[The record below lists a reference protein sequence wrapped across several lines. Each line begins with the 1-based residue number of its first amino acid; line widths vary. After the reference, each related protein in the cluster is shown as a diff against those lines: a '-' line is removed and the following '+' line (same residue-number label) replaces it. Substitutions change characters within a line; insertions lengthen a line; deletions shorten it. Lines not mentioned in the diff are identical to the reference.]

1 LCYNAIVM
9 QTASPDQ
16 LNRIENRLNHLTQ
29 LVEYLIGK
37 VEEDDSIF
45 HKLVTSE
52 RFQRELQEDLE
63 LLKKD
68 SSQFTDLYEAYKKQK
83 TQCDLSSYRK

>member
-1 LCYNAIVM
+1 M
-9 QTASPDQ
+9 QTASSQEQ
-16 LNRIENRLNHLTQ
+16 LNRIENRLNQLTQ
-29 LVEYLIGK
+29 LVEKLIGK
-37 VEEDDSIF
+37 VEQDDSIF

-68 SSQFTDLYEAYKKQK
+68 PSQFTDLHEAYRKQK
-83 TQCDLSSYRK
+83 SQ

>member
-1 LCYNAIVM
+1 M
-9 QTASPDQ
+9 QTASSQDQ
-16 LNRIENRLNHLTQ
+16 LNRIENRLNQLTQ
-29 LVEYLIGK
+29 LVEKLIGK
-37 VEEDDSIF
+37 VDQDDSIF

-68 SSQFTDLYEAYKKQK
+68 PPHFTFKRSSSLILSLVTTSLQK
-83 TQCDLSSYRK
+83 L

>member
-1 LCYNAIVM
+1 M
-9 QTASPDQ
+9 QTASSQDQ
-16 LNRIENRLNHLTQ
+16 LNRIENRLNQLTQ
-29 LVEYLIGK
+29 LVEKLIGK
-37 VEEDDSIF
+37 VEQDDSVF

-68 SSQFTDLYEAYKKQK
+68 PSQFTDLYEAY
-83 TQCDLSSYRK
+83 RKHKSQ

>member
-1 LCYNAIVM
+1 M
-9 QTASPDQ
+9 KTTSSQDQ
-16 LNRIENRLNHLTQ
+16 LNRIENRLNQLTQ
-29 LVEYLIGK
+29 LVELLIGK
-37 VEEDDSIF
+37 VDQDDSIF

-68 SSQFTDLYEAYKKQK
+68 PSQFSDLYEAYQKQK
-83 TQCDLSSYRK
+83 AQ

>member
-1 LCYNAIVM
+1 M
-9 QTASPDQ
+9 QTTSSQEQ
-16 LNRIENRLNHLTQ
+16 LNRIENRLNQLTQ
-29 LVEYLIGK
+29 LVEKLIVK
-37 VEEDDSIF
+37 VEQDDSIF

-68 SSQFTDLYEAYKKQK
+68 PSQFTDLYEAYRKQK
-83 TQCDLSSYRK
+83 TQ